1 MKMRFTSEVISLIIF
16 AGINLTGWCES
27 NPIINIPTE
36 SKTIGFTKKI
46 VWVWGLPRK
55 TIQDAYA
62 EVDLV
67 KRTGF
72 NTIVTDWR
80 GPQSQAYLK
89 AAIEYAHN
97 QNIGVWTLVSP
108 IYGEWGWQKAPGV
121 SIPEG
126 CLQEYPSETLATL
139 DNPQD
144 PDRVQYSGP
153 WMCIDRPEVRRYAI
167 DLSVSRLASNAFDG
181 IALDFVGYK
190 NYRGCQCTYS
200 SNLRAAYAKT
210 HRELSGG
217 EIERRFSLS
226 MLQLFYQEVRDAVKK
241 QFPKAEIACHA
252 YPQFDPEP
260 INGPLLPVDYPGDTV
275 AWFFKPHWSLEKIAA
290 QCREIKNKE
299 HQAHNYVTGTALM
312 GIGTDAQNG
321 KTPEQIRQEIKTIKQ
336 TGIQAIMIV
345 GSDSLLKDPM
355 IIKVLAEELSN
366 ANSTAIR

>member
-1 MKMRFTSEVISLIIF
+1 
-16 AGINLTGWCES
+16 
-27 NPIINIPTE
+27 
-36 SKTIGFTKKI
+36 
-46 VWVWGLPRK
+46 
-55 TIQDAYA
+55 
-62 EVDLV
+62 
-67 KRTGF
+67 
-72 NTIVTDWR
+72 
-80 GPQSQAYLK
+80 
-89 AAIEYAHN
+89 
-97 QNIGVWTLVSP
+97 
-108 IYGEWGWQKAPGV
+108 
-121 SIPEG
+121 
-126 CLQEYPSETLATL
+126 
-139 DNPQD
+139 
-144 PDRVQYSGP
+144 
-153 WMCIDRPEVRRYAI
+153 MCIDRPEVRRYAI
-167 DLSVSRLASNAFDG
+167 ELSVSRLASNAFDG